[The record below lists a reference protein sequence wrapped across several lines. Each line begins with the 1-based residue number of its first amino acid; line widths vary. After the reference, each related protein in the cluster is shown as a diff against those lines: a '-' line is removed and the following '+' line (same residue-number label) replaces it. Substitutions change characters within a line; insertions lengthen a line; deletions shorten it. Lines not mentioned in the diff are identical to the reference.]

1 MSWYVICVQH
11 TCYSIV
17 LAHATFTFMTILVS
31 SWFNTN
37 MSLTC
42 LPSCHIQQIEDVAR
56 RLQDQG
62 VVLMGY
68 CNLDAYLG
76 NVQQLETG
84 NRWKCNKG
92 KNKGSEGT
100 HLRRAVTFLWIVCE
114 STSSCLIPLYISLH
128 EVIIGSYDLTVRHE
142 PSYSCHI
149 FCTCF
154 LHVHWDLVTF
164 STAQQVSSCAAAF
177 GRCPRPWAAFS
188 MSKRSSLCSAW
199 IIPKPVLYFNVLHKC
214 CLHFPFRHVV
224 NVSYYSYFRACI
236 LRHFGLFQVKR
247 IAQRHGRS
255 AAQVLLRHALQHG
268 TATPNRRNGG
278 MMDTEIQLTTET
290 HLTTCLRLSWGIAS
304 CFWVLLSSRFRWWIV
319 FC

>member
-114 STSSCLIPLYISLH
+114 STSSCLIPFYISLH

-224 NVSYYSYFRACI
+224 NVSYYSYFRACFWDI
-236 LRHFGLFQVKR
+236 LDCFRWSELPSAMAAVQRKSCYGMLCSMAQQLRIAETAGWWTQRYSWLQKR
-247 IAQRHGRS
+247 ISRL
-255 AAQVLLRHALQHG
+255 VLGWVEELHHAFG
-268 TATPNRRNGG
+268 
-278 MMDTEIQLTTET
+278 
-290 HLTTCLRLSWGIAS
+290 
-304 CFWVLLSSRFRWWIV
+304 